1 MFEEIRD
8 DVKKLKTDRRELKKF
23 GLTMAAAFGLLSAL
37 LAYRGSAA
45 LPYVLG
51 LAGAF
56 LVMGLAQPMLLKQ
69 VYVGWMGLA
78 FALGAIMS
86 RVILTLLFFTGM
98 TVIGLISRMMKPDM
112 LEERPDPNASTYWQ
126 KPEPSSDVKRHL
138 ERQF

>member
-126 KPEPSSDVKRHL
+126 KREPSSDVKRHL